1 MGRKSNPIWREE
13 NAERLAK
20 QKRCVWC
27 RKLNNPRYLIHTE
40 HGYAH
45 RLCAKAADME
55 PEEIL
60 EWKRKAD
67 DYEVRDAPPAWALI
81 RARREKAENEKREK
95 DRQTHLSIKNFW
107 VDGHGGA
114 SGELEIPGSGAYNV
128 KHGFER

>member
-1 MGRKSNPIWREE
+1 MGRKSNPTWREE

-27 RKLNNPRYLIHTE
+27 RRLNNPRYLIYTE

-60 EWKRKAD
+60 EWQQRAEDEGKKG
-67 DYEVRDAPPAWALI
+67 PPAWAI
-81 RARREKAENEKREK
+81 VWARRETAEREKREREK
-95 DRQTHLSIKNFW
+95 QAHLTIRNFW
-107 VDGHGGA
+107 VDGPPSPGA
-114 SGELEIPGSGAYNV
+114 ETEIPGSGAYNV
-128 KHGFER
+128 KYGFER